1 MSAPMKRHHTD
12 KESHT
17 KKVMN
22 NVIIFRHAGV
32 VYKIPENIAEKY
44 IHEEGD
50 DSGFVMPDKIFSKTN
65 QKYTKPGA
73 LLRGLRARENL
84 TQVELADKLHVTQS
98 DISQMENGTRSIGRT
113 IAQRIEKLFD
123 VDYRSFLS

>member
-1 MSAPMKRHHTD
+1 MSAPMKKRHID
-12 KESHT
+12 KENRT

-22 NVIIFRHAGV
+22 NVIVFRHAGII
-32 VYKIPENIAEKY
+32 YKIPESVAEKY
-44 IHEEGD
+44 IHED
-50 DSGFVMPDKIFSKTN
+50 DGSGFVAPDKIFLKTN

-84 TQVELADKLHVTQS
+84 TQVALADKLHVTQS
-98 DISQMENGTRSIGRT
+98 DVSQMENGTRTIGRT
-113 IAQRIEKLFD
+113 IAKRIEKLFD